1 MKARSIKVAGVAGV
15 MVLSLFLGVYLNDI
29 EPQSVSEEEVFSP
42 QAADLNNMGV
52 ALYKHGNLREAL
64 SNFIVA
70 SEMDHTFWQGHYN
83 CAVALIALGN
93 PAEAMHHLKMS
104 IEIDPE
110 NPVSRRLYQELL
122 WNTEVIA

>member
-1 MKARSIKVAGVAGV
+1 MEARSIKLAGAAGW
-15 MVLSLFLGVYLNDI
+15 MLLSLFLGVYMADL
-29 EPQSVSEEEVFSP
+29 EPQSVLQEEAFSP

-52 ALYKHGNLREAL
+52 ELYKHGNFREAL
-64 SNFIVA
+64 SNFIIA

-104 IEIDPE
+104 IEIDPK

-122 WNTEVIA
+122 WNFEVIA